1 MKKSILFEEFIIVH
15 KKIELRIFRVDCK
28 TIQNREI
35 NDTINENTHDGIKIN
50 AYRVFRDRLNDI
62 YKKKKE
68 NILKL
73 FFTRYTKLIL
83 IFVENVVEK
92 AVRPVSI
99 NMTTQ
104 SKT

>member
-15 KKIELRIFRVDCK
+15 KKIELRIFRVDCT

-62 YKKKKE
+62 YKKKRK
-68 NILKL
+68 ILKL
-73 FFTRYTKLIL
+73 LFTRYTKLIL

>member
-15 KKIELRIFRVDCK
+15 KKIELRIFRVDCT

-62 YKKKKE
+62 YKKKKRKYLE
-68 NILKL
+68 IIFYTLHKIDINICRKC
-73 FFTRYTKLIL
+73 RGKSS
-83 IFVENVVEK
+83 K
-92 AVRPVSI
+92 ARFH
-99 NMTTQ
+99 
-104 SKT
+104 